1 MADYQITVKMLEGS
15 HLVLNVN
22 DKDVSLQ
29 CPIKTCYTRVPR
41 EYSLNTAKVTG
52 ANDLIIIGSVPSWQN
67 TDCFFHK
74 LTFPSLSVEEEES
87 EQGWQ
92 VLS

>member
-1 MADYQITVKMLEGS
+1 MAVKMLEGS
-15 HLVLNVN
+15 HLALNVS

-52 ANDLIIIGSVPSWQN
+52 ANDLISIGSVPSWQN
-67 TDCFFHK
+67 TDDFFYK
-74 LTFPSLSVEEEES
+74 LNFPRFLP
-87 EQGWQ
+87 WK
-92 VLS
+92 